1 MNILHNKK
9 FKHGS
14 VSVALVIVII
24 AAVILV
30 NAIFTALARKN
41 LWYIDMTPDS
51 MYTLSDTAKDLLAK
65 EFDTDIDHRL
75 DEMRFH
81 RSRVNYITKAEP
93 IGVSRHLR
101 LTAPTAPTVYLPLG
115 EGEATVTAA
124 DGDYTLQLPEG
135 TAYAILHFPKK

>member
-14 VSVALVIVII
+14 VSLALVIVII

-51 MYTLSDTAKDLLAK
+51 MYTLSDGAKELLAA
-65 EFDTDIDHRL
+65 EFNTDNDDL
-75 DEMRFH
+75 VTFCQEKD
-81 RSRVNYITKAEP
+81 V
-93 IGVSRHLR
+93 L
-101 LTAPTAPTVYLPLG
+101 
-115 EGEATVTAA
+115 EATTE
-124 DGDYTLQLPEG
+124 QR
-135 TAYAILHFPKK
+135 